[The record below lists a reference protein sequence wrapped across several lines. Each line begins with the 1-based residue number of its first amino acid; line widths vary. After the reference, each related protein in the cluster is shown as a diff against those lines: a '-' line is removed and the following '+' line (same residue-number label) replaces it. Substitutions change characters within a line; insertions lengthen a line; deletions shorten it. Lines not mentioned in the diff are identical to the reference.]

1 MIVVKLTGGFGN
13 QLFQYAAGL
22 SLSKHHNVDLKVD
35 ITTLNAPDSVTGT
48 IRKADIL
55 NLQIPPTVATEGEI
69 NKFRLQSRHKKL
81 AEKLFPFYKRQVY
94 KDASNKFDKKFFSAS
109 ANKYL
114 IGNRQSEK
122 YFKPYENHIKN
133 NIILSDEIVFPII
146 KFSET
151 LKEQNSVSI
160 HIRRGDYLTPVAME
174 WLGLLPLSYYLNSIK
189 TILDKLP
196 NAVFYIFSDDIDWVK
211 NNLIIENEHHFVSN
225 KVSKNAMEDFF
236 LMSCCRHNI
245 IANSTFSWWAAW
257 LNAYEEKTIIA
268 PNRWYNMEK
277 LNNMDLIPE
286 SWIKI

>member
-22 SLSKHHNVDLKVD
+22 SLSKHNDVELKVD
-35 ITTLNAPDSVTGT
+35 TTNLNAPDSVTGT

-55 NLQIPPTVATEGEI
+55 NLLKPPTVATEAEI
-69 NKFRLQSRHKKL
+69 NKLTLQSSHKKF
-81 AEKLFPFYKRQVY
+81 AEKLLPFYKRQVY
-94 KDASNKFDKKFFSAS
+94 KEASNRFDKKFFSAN

-114 IGNRQSEK
+114 VGNRQSEK

-133 NIILSDEIVFPII
+133 NIILSSEIVSPLI

-151 LKEQNSVSI
+151 IKEQNSVSI
-160 HIRRGDYLTPVAME
+160 HIRRGDYLTPVALE
-174 WLGLLPLSYYLNSIK
+174 WLGLLPLSYYIHCIK

-196 NAVFYIFSDDIDWVK
+196 DAVFYIFSDDIDWVK
-211 NNLIIENEHHFVSN
+211 DNLNIKNEHYFVSN
-225 KVSKNAMEDFF
+225 LISKNAMEDFN

-257 LNAYEEKTIIA
+257 LNAYKEKTVIA
-268 PNRWYNMEK
+268 PKRWYNMEK
-277 LNNMDLIPE
+277 LNNTDLIPE